1 MNSFVFNMVATN
13 SYTVKKSVFKVLK
26 KDFKY
31 IIMPCNIPQHW
42 FLAVINRNGTFMEQ
56 SCYSSPPSHLP
67 PLPSPPP
74 HPTQVIDIHDRSVSV
89 YDSFYNEIQGNALHV
104 IRCSLAYFVLIN

>member
-1 MNSFVFNMVATN
+1 MVN
-13 SYTVKKSVFKVLK
+13 LWSKVV
-26 KDFKY
+26 
-31 IIMPCNIPQHW
+31 IP
-42 FLAVINRNGTFMEQ
+42 
-56 SCYSSPPSHLP
+56 PPP
-67 PLPSPPP
+67 PPIYPPPP

>member
-1 MNSFVFNMVATN
+1 MFN
-13 SYTVKKSVFKVLK
+13 
-26 KDFKY
+26 FKY
-31 IIMPCNIPQHW
+31 IIMPCNIPQHR
-42 FLAVINRNGTFMEQ
+42 FLAVINRNSKFMEQ
-56 SCYSSPPSHLP
+56 SCYSFPPP
-67 PLPSPPP
+67 PPPP